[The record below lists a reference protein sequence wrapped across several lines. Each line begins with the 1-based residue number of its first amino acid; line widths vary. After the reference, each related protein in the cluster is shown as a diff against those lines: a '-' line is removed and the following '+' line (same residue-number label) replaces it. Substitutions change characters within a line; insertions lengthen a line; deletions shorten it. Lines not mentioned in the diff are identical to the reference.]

1 MNIYQEYEL
10 KKAAIIAADDKDY
23 EEQKKKIRE
32 ELGI

>member
-23 EEQKKKIRE
+23 EEQIKVIKM
-32 ELGI
+32 ELGL

>member
-23 EEQKKKIRE
+23 EEQIKAIKT
-32 ELGI
+32 ELCL